1 MKINLYFLIV
11 FLNTGLCFA
20 QFGEQQI
27 ITSGASG
34 AHDVIA
40 ADLNG
45 DGNKDVISASAGNSS
60 KLAWYPNNGQGD
72 FGPQQIVTE
81 ELSGIRKVFAADL
94 DGDGDLDL
102 LSQDGGFDIVV
113 WFENLDGLG
122 NFGAQNLI
130 TNNADGVSYVY
141 AADID
146 NDGDMDVLS
155 SSSFDSKIAWY
166 ENLDGLGDFGPQL
179 IINGNAN
186 DVRSVFAADID
197 GDGDLDVLC
206 PSSSIGIGY
215 PTWYENLDGL
225 GNFGPEIDI
234 TFDTLG
240 GSFTIAVDLDN
251 DDDMDV
257 INVEYGGNT
266 IAWFENTDGLGNF
279 GPKNIISNIIQPLK
293 IVAKDF
299 DNDGDIDIASIN
311 HDNDGTTAVYWH
323 ENTDG
328 LGTFSPEQ
336 IISTNILGGRGIDA
350 ADLDNDGDM
359 DVLSASIIDYKIA
372 WYENLTI
379 LGLEEETSVS
389 EIIFYPN
396 PVKNVLNF
404 NTKNN
409 IIVHKV
415 SVYSA
420 LGSLV
425 LENNNPTN
433 SINVSKLF
441 SGFYFVQ
448 LKTEN
453 GELVK
458 KVIKE

>member
-1 MKINLYFLIV
+1 MKINLYFLIAI
-11 FLNTGLCFA
+11 LNTGLCFS

-27 ITSGASG
+27 ISVDGLNP
-34 AHDVIA
+34 HDVIA
-40 ADLNG
+40 ADLDG
-45 DGNKDVISASAGNSS
+45 DGFWDVISASTGDA
-60 KLAWYPNNGQGD
+60 KLAWYNNLDGQGD

-102 LSQDGGFDIVV
+102 LTQDGGFDMVV

-130 TNNADGVSYVY
+130 TDNADGVSYVH

-155 SSSFDSKIAWY
+155 ASSFDSKIAWY
-166 ENLDGLGDFGPQL
+166 KNLDGLGNFGEQL

-186 DVRSVFAADID
+186 DVRSVFAADLD

-206 PSSSIGIGY
+206 PSSSVGVGY

-225 GNFGPEIDI
+225 GNFGPEISI

-266 IAWFENTDGLGNF
+266 IAWFENTDGLGSF

-328 LGTFSPEQ
+328 LGNFSSEQ
-336 IISTNILGGRGIDA
+336 IISIDILGGRGIDA

-372 WYENLTI
+372 WYENLTV
-379 LGLEEETSVS
+379 LGLEEENITEVDL
-389 EIIFYPN
+389 YPN
-396 PVKNVLNF
+396 PVKNVLNI
-404 NTKNN
+404 NPPNN
-409 IIVHKV
+409 FLINKIAIYNV
-415 SVYSA
+415 
-420 LGSLV
+420 LGGLV
-425 LENNNPTN
+425 LQKQNPTN
-433 SINVSKLF
+433 SIDVSKL
-441 SGFYFVQ
+441 SCGLLFVK
-448 LKTEN
+448 LFTDN
-453 GELVK
+453 GLITK
-458 KVIKE
+458 KVLKE